1 MHTSTSRR
9 YLESAIRADSF
20 SKNKIT
26 LISGPR
32 QVGKTTLSKAF
43 LNDSDNYFS
52 YDQESFRRAWAKSPE
67 AAVAHRSAGPVVLDE
82 IHKDR
87 LWKRKLKGIYDE
99 HPDAGP
105 YIVTGSARLDLF
117 RRGSDSLLGR
127 YLPYRLHPLSVGER
141 AHAPDPDHIFRSNID
156 SGYPLKDLLNLGGFP
171 EPFFAGNRK
180 EALRWS
186 RLRLDRLVQEDTRDI
201 LMVSDLNAFGVL
213 TDLLPERVGSPLS
226 INALREDVG
235 KAYATVRS
243 WYHVLE
249 ALYFCFSI
257 KPYHRRINRAVRAE
271 PKMYLFDILRIPE
284 SAPGARLENITA
296 LHLLKACHYWTDT
309 ACGEFDLHFVRDKSK
324 REVDFL
330 VTRDKFP
337 WMLVECKS
345 GLKEPSSSLRY
356 FSEVIKPKYSIQ
368 LVAGGTFDK
377 QYVDSRIRVMDYE
390 RFLRGLP

>member
-1 MHTSTSRR
+1 MHKSTSSR
-9 YLESAIRADSF
+9 YLETAIRADSF
-20 SKNKIT
+20 VKNKIS

-32 QVGKTTLSKAF
+32 QVGKTTLAKA
-43 LNDSDNYFS
+43 LLKDPDNYFS
-52 YDQESFRRAWAKSPE
+52 YDQESFRRAWAKNPE
-67 AAVAHRSAGPVVLDE
+67 GSLALRSAGPVVLDE
-82 IHKDR
+82 INKDR
-87 LWKRKLKGIYDE
+87 VWKRKLKGIYDQD
-99 HPDAGP
+99 PVAGP

-117 RRGSDSLLGR
+117 KRGSDSLLGR
-127 YLPYRLHPLSVGER
+127 YLPYRLHPVTVGEK
-141 AHAPDPDHIFRSNID
+141 ATAPKPEHIFQSNTD
-156 SGYPLKDLLNLGGFP
+156 SGYPLKDLLNLSGFP

-201 LMVSDLNAFGVL
+201 LMVSDLNAFRVL
-213 TDLLPERVGSPLS
+213 VDLLPERVGSPLS

-257 KPYHRRINRAVRAE
+257 KPYHKRINRAVRAE
-271 PKMYLFDILRIPE
+271 PKMYLFDILQIPE
-284 SAPGARLENITA
+284 SATGARLENTTA

-330 VTRDKFP
+330 VTSDKKP

-345 GLKEPSSSLRY
+345 GLKEPSPSLRY
-356 FSEVIKPKYSIQ
+356 FSEVIKPKFSVQ
-368 LVAGGTFDK
+368 LVSGSSFDK
-377 QYVDSRIRVMDYE
+377 QYAESQIRVMDYE
-390 RFLRGLP
+390 RFFRGLP